1 MVDSRTYPEIRK
13 EIIDRIAADPMSPD
27 EIKHAL
33 KNDPEQVVDDIVTY
47 LVQKGVA
54 VWDSSGQKITI
65 PVREASE

>member
-27 EIKHAL
+27 EIKRTL

-54 VWDSSGQKITI
+54 VWDSSGQKLTI
-65 PVREASE
+65 AVREVSE

>member
-54 VWDSSGQKITI
+54 VWDSSGQKLTI

>member
-54 VWDSSGQKITI
+54 VWDSSGQKLTI
-65 PVREASE
+65 SVKEASE

>member
-54 VWDSSGQKITI
+54 VWDSSGQKLTI
-65 PVREASE
+65 PVREAAE

>member
-54 VWDSSGQKITI
+54 VWDSSGQKLTI
-65 PVREASE
+65 PAKEAAE